1 MDREIPPSISSANN
15 FGPTHVVEPTT
26 RHTHT
31 VILLHGRGSTGEDFA
46 EELFDSMRPTEQT
59 MTQRL
64 PAWRWVFPSS
74 KQLWSTTFEEELA
87 AWFEAHSLTDV
98 TARQDLQ
105 IPGIRES
112 VQHLC
117 TILNDEI
124 VRLDGFADRVI
135 LGGISQGAAIAIWVL
150 LCQDMPARRLGAF
163 VGVST
168 WLPFAAN
175 IESFLSPS
183 AINHD
188 HNARNTSLASSEA
201 DSFLESMMGALRRAL
216 PDSSVRQSFLST
228 PVFLGHGIDDAYV
241 DIELGRQARHVLTQI
256 GFEVEW
262 KNYTGADQEGHWLK
276 VPEEVDDIVHFLRTR
291 MLGNVCIFGP
301 V

>member
-1 MDREIPPSISSANN
+1 MDGETPPSISSASN

-31 VILLHGRGSTGEDFA
+31 AILLHGRGGTGEDFA
-46 EELFDSMRPTEQT
+46 EELLDSIGLTEET
-59 MTQRL
+59 VAQRL

-74 KQLWSTTFEEELA
+74 KQLWSTTFEEELP

-105 IPGIRES
+105 LPGIRES
-112 VQHLC
+112 VQHLRA
-117 TILNDEI
+117 ILNDEI
-124 VRLDGFADRVI
+124 VRLDGSADRVV

-150 LCQDMPARRLGAF
+150 LCRDIPARRLGAF
-163 VGVST
+163 VGAST

-175 IESFLSPS
+175 VESFLSPS
-183 AINHD
+183 AISHD
-188 HNARNTSLASSEA
+188 RNPRSTSLASSEA
-201 DSFLESMMGALRRAL
+201 DSFVEGMMGALRRTL
-216 PDSSVRQSFLST
+216 PDPSVRRPFLST
-228 PVFLGHGIDDAYV
+228 PVFLGHGTDDAYV

-262 KNYTGADQEGHWLK
+262 REYDGADQEGHWLK
-276 VPEEVDDIVHFLRTR
+276 VPEEVDGIVHFLSTCV
-291 MLGNVCIFGP
+291 LGNICACDP